1 MSTLKRRI
9 VRAGGWGIAKRL
21 IKPIP
26 IVGSIFAFGLAG
38 YEIKKKG
45 LLPGAVHVGLD
56 VTPVVGTAKGVLE
69 LFTGDLIPDKA
80 DRRHKKARSL
90 ATKRHKK
97 HKINLLSVSHSEK
110 HFVLFVP
117 FCG

>member
-1 MSTLKRRI
+1 MMSTLKRRI
-9 VRAGGWGIAKRL
+9 IRAGGWGIAKRI

-26 IVGSIFAFGLAG
+26 IVGSVFAFGLAG

-80 DRRHKKARSL
+80 DRNKSLTYVTKKR
-90 ATKRHKK
+90 
-97 HKINLLSVSHSEK
+97 
-110 HFVLFVP
+110 
-117 FCG
+117 

>member
-1 MSTLKRRI
+1 MTTLKRRI
-9 VRAGGWGIAKRL
+9 VRAGGWGVAKRL

-38 YEIKKKG
+38 YEIKRKG

-69 LFTGDLIPDKA
+69 LFTGDLIPDKSE
-80 DRRHKKARSL
+80 RKKAVTSVVK
-90 ATKRHKK
+90 KR
-97 HKINLLSVSHSEK
+97 
-110 HFVLFVP
+110 
-117 FCG
+117 